1 MIMKKKFIVCINDSN
16 REQDKKFIE
25 FLRAHGLGWWHYLK
39 NTWLIVDSS
48 GEKSVNEIRDIA
60 KDSFDKAYNLVFQ
73 LNEDEGTW
81 SGFGPSSDKR
91 NMFKWIKE
99 NWN

>member
-1 MIMKKKFIVCINDSN
+1 MKKRFIVCVNSSTK
-16 REQDKKFIE
+16 EQDQKFIE
-25 FLRAHGLGWWHYLK
+25 YIKENRFGWWHYLK

-48 GEKSVNEIRDIA
+48 GKSKVKEIRDIV
-60 KDSFDKAYNLVFQ
+60 KESFDNEYNMVFQ

-81 SGFGPSSDKR
+81 SGFGPCSEKR

-99 NWN
+99 NWK